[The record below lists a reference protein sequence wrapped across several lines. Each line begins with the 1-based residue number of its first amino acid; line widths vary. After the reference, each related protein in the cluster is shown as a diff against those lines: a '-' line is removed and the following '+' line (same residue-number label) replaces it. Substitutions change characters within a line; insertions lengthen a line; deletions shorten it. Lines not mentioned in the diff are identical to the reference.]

1 VSSTE
6 PVPVCVLVR
15 RHIDPGPSADA
26 PQSIGFV
33 AEHTAV
39 PCTEVLTGGREHF
52 VDGAT
57 NWVTM
62 SGPSSFRRLSD
73 PLPVRLIT
81 EEGTTVL
88 LRNDNLPRRDVVR
101 EPRVRIDPL
110 HSPLRPSL
118 LQDPHVFEVVRG
130 TGLLPEAVLHPDHDV
145 GRHHSHGSVDLGS
158 SRTVR
163 ATPLRYA
170 RGVAAADVRRTHPP

>member
-1 VSSTE
+1 
-6 PVPVCVLVR
+6 LVR

-110 HSPLRPSL
+110 HSPLDRAFSKTRTCSRS
-118 LQDPHVFEVVRG
+118 FAGRG
-130 TGLLPEAVLHPDHDV
+130 FCRKPYSTPTTM
-145 GRHHSHGSVDLGS
+145 SVAI
-158 SRTVR
+158 T
-163 ATPLRYA
+163 AT
-170 RGVAAADVRRTHPP
+170 AA